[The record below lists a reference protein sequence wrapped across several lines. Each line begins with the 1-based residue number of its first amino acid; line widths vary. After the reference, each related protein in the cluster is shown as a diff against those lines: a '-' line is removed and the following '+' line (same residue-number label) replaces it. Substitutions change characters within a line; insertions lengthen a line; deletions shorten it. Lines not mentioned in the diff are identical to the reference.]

1 MMILISYIVHLNKIG
16 EEFEFYHTIEYVGVP
31 NVYVKNGH
39 TVSSSEYLVLN
50 EKDIKTVL
58 DGIEDENLRIK
69 IKEILYARVFKQR
82 Y

>member
-1 MMILISYIVHLNKIG
+1 MNYIGKQFGVYKVLNK
-16 EEFEFYHTIEYVGVP
+16 T
-31 NVYVKNGH
+31 
-39 TVSSSEYLVLN
+39 S

-69 IKEILYARVFKQR
+69 IKEILYARVFKTR